1 MSLGESDSNAGFR
14 QHLLDLVDRSGLSD
28 CRLSLLATGSTKTVR
43 RLRRGSMPRL
53 DTLEAL
59 CRALGV
65 RIRVAP
71 LDEGGQPP
79 ETPPLWSRQ
88 FRKDIR
94 RDIAEIFGRT
104 RKRPPRSNR
113 PGQDRR
119 GQKRMSRGPRSHGT
133 GDRPSWGN
141 RGSVSTPRAD

>member
-65 RIRVAP
+65 RLRLAP
-71 LDEGGQPP
+71 LDEDGQPP
-79 ETPPLWSRQ
+79 ESSPQWCRQ
-88 FRKDIR
+88 LRKEIR
-94 RDIAEIFGRT
+94 HDIAEILGRT
-104 RKRPPRSNR
+104 GKRPPRSNR
-113 PGQDRR
+113 AGQDHR
-119 GQKRMSRGPRSHGT
+119 GEKRIYGAPRSNRTDERSQQGIRGP
-133 GDRPSWGN
+133 
-141 RGSVSTPRAD
+141 VSTTRAD